1 MNVSGDASF
10 NGKLNV
16 SGDASFNG
24 SLNVS
29 DTVSC
34 NSLSV
39 SDNGSFGGTL
49 NVSGDASFNGNV
61 LITEQNSLYF
71 FQNPSPDY
79 VPQYFITT
87 ETDKQLGIFGT
98 SKNGIGF
105 YANPSS
111 ASDINVDSYTMK
123 IFYSDSCGN
132 SVDISNNLTVGG
144 YYENPSTTWGT
155 ITCPGTITTGN
166 LSVGTSNYGPGG
178 ITASGNLSIAG
189 SASFGNTYLL
199 GEIIYMTTDQT
210 GVDIFTDLTVSGKV
224 TAGSFNSTSDYRL
237 KENIREFSLDEYSL
251 DHLRPVEY
259 NFKTHS
265 SENKSIGFI
274 AHEVQEHLPSL
285 VNGERDGEEMQSI
298 KQLEMTSLLVK
309 EIQELKKR
317 LNKIENQLI

>member
-1 MNVSGDASF
+1 VDSALSCNSLSVTDSVSCNS
-10 NGKLNV
+10 LSV
-16 SGDASFNG
+16 SDNG
-24 SLNVS
+24 SFGGTL
-29 DTVSC
+29 TVTDALSC

-49 NVSGDASFNGNV
+49 NVSGDASLNGILLVGGDATFNGI
-61 LITEQNSLYF
+61 LL
-71 FQNPSPDY
+71 
-79 VPQYFITT
+79 
-87 ETDKQLGIFGT
+87 
-98 SKNGIGF
+98 
-105 YANPSS
+105 
-111 ASDINVDSYTMK
+111 
-123 IFYSDSCGN
+123 
-132 SVDISNNLTVGG
+132 VGG
-144 YYENPSTTWGT
+144 D
-155 ITCPGTITTGN
+155 
-166 LSVGTSNYGPGG
+166 
-178 ITASGNLSIAG
+178 
-189 SASFGNTYLL
+189 ASFNKN
-199 GEIIYMTTDQT
+199 
-210 GVDIFTDLTVSGKV
+210 LTVSGKV

-237 KENIREFSLDEYSL
+237 KENIREFSLNEYSV